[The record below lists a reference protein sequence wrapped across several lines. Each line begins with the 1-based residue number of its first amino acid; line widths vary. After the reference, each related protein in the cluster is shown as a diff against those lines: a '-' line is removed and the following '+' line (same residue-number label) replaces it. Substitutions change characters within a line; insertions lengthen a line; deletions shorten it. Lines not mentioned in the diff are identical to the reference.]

1 MTLFLDN
8 SVGVLLRNV
17 CFQIKPLTMVNSIGL
32 LEDGDLEPSSP
43 GRPKFDKEYG
53 KYSDSESDSEGEGE
67 DRDEADDEEE
77 LGPTL
82 RDWDDNPLNIS
93 ISGPSRS
100 GANLFGSGDP
110 ASRKRASTLLRAS
123 SMECIREPKHRR

>member
-1 MTLFLDN
+1 MKVKVISGGMAPFLFVQPAPPTQITHTTVMPSQSVVPLSLAAEDTEQRILLEVTRFLGN

-67 DRDEADDEEE
+67 DRDEADDEE
-77 LGPTL
+77 G
-82 RDWDDNPLNIS
+82 
-93 ISGPSRS
+93 
-100 GANLFGSGDP
+100 
-110 ASRKRASTLLRAS
+110 
-123 SMECIREPKHRR
+123 